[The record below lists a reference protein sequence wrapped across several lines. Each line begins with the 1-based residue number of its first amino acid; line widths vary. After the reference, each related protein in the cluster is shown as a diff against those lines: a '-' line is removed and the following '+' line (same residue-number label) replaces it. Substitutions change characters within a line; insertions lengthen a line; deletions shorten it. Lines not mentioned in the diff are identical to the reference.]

1 MIVLPHRSNLR
12 KGRASIAGIGYFIT
26 KCILHK
32 DKILLNDPEI
42 AKIIIETFQWMVS
55 HSYIKI
61 GGFIIMPDHYHLIMA
76 VLGTKSL
83 SNTMRSIDQYSAK
96 KINTHLH
103 RSGRFWEEGFF
114 DHSLRNLQD
123 YEVAIKYIHDNPVK
137 TGLCSSPDKYLFSSA
152 NKQYY
157 NIVDWDWFL

>member
-1 MIVLPHRSNLR
+1 MNIFPHRSNLR
-12 KGRASIAGIGYFIT
+12 KGRASVSGVGYFIS

-42 AKIIIETFQWMVS
+42 AKIVIKTFQWMIS
-55 HSYIKI
+55 NKYIKI
-61 GGFIIMPDHYHLIMA
+61 DGFIIMPDHYHIIMA
-76 VLGTKSL
+76 VSGTKSL
-83 SNTMRSIDQYSAK
+83 SNTMRSINQYSAK

-114 DHSLRNLQD
+114 DHALRNLQD
-123 YEVAIKYIHDNPVK
+123 YEMAIKYLHDNPVK
-137 TGLCSSPDKYLFSSA
+137 TGLCSSPDEYLFSSV
-152 NKQYY
+152 NKQYN